1 MGKEKKTTYR
11 RSPGDG
17 GPVQALKKKNKTK
30 QTNQQQNSSNKKQT
44 ITLNF
49 RHS

>member
-17 GPVQALKKKNKTK
+17 GPVQALKKKKTK

>member
-1 MGKEKKTTYR
+1 MGKEEKPTYR

-30 QTNQQQNSSNKKQT
+30 QTSNKTAATKSKQ
-44 ITLNF
+44 
-49 RHS
+49 

>member
-17 GPVQALKKKNKTK
+17 GPVQALKKKKTK
-30 QTNQQQNSSNKKQT
+30 QNKQTSNKTAATKSKQ
-44 ITLNF
+44 
-49 RHS
+49 